1 MVDGKKLIRISLIL
15 IGIFFYNCLSIAMEK
30 PYHHLPDGTF
40 RNPEGSPKRDPNVKW
55 SYKIFNQEKK
65 KLDMTVPKEHV
76 VEKEKVLSDLKKY
89 QDDDYVAWIGH
100 ATFLIKL
107 GETTIITDPVFSKN
121 AGPLIF
127 GPDRFT
133 EPALKLNEIPKIDL
147 FLLTHNH
154 YDHQDMSTI
163 RKFPYKN
170 AKVLLPLKLSKYF
183 KRYKDV
189 VAKPINGFSGNNV
202 ILLKSFNASK
212 IKRLIKTH
220 NHVFFQKFLPGV
232 SKGDKRVFIIKGK
245 IVGAISRVPKKGSIL
260 SNMSKG
266 AQAKLTK
273 LTKKEVKVSKVIGKL
288 LVKNKIY
295 FAGIDF
301 IQEKLIG
308 DINVTS
314 PTGLAAYKDLSG
326 INLAKVFWNNI

>member
-1 MVDGKKLIRISLIL
+1 MKKIL
-15 IGIFFYNCLSIAMEK
+15 AIQG
-30 PYHHLPDGTF
+30 
-40 RNPEGSPKRDPNVKW
+40 
-55 SYKIFNQEKK
+55 
-65 KLDMTVPKEHV
+65 
-76 VEKEKVLSDLKKY
+76 SDLKKVNIKTDTTILLASEAQKKGY
-89 QDDDYVAWIGH
+89 RIYYFEPENLSFLNGKVIAFCKYIKINKNKTKFYSLIRNINFNLEKSKVILIRNDPPFDNRYLYS
-100 ATFLIKL
+100 TFLLNHISKKVKIINNPSAVRNVSEKL
-107 GETTIITDPVFSKN
+107 FSIN
-121 AGPLIF
+121 FMRYMPPTLIS
-127 GPDRFT
+127 
-133 EPALKLNEIPKIDL
+133 ENLNEIRN
-147 FLLTHNH
+147 F
-154 YDHQDMSTI
+154 
-163 RKFPYKN
+163 
-170 AKVLLPLKLSKYF
+170 F
-183 KRYKDV
+183 KRYKAV

-202 ILLKSFNASK
+202 ILLKSFNASI
-212 IKRLIKTH
+212 IKKLIKTH

-273 LTKKEVKVSKVIGKL
+273 LTKKEVKASKVIGKL